1 MSTGAKVESLDAIKH
16 FRQRILKFAE
26 TAGNAMGEAEGEM
39 HRMLVW
45 LETEARTYWQHQ
57 LRVRYEGVVKAKEAV
72 RMKALYKDATGSR
85 QSVVDEQRA
94 LAIAQKRLEHA
105 EKKVAAVKRHAARLT
120 KEIQLYRGGVQ
131 RLATTV
137 QVDMPNAGNR
147 LKTLLGSLEAY
158 VSMAPETMG
167 STAEQ
172 TSAPDVAPMTRGADD
187 IAPTVEPT
195 DAKERPTV

>member
-1 MSTGAKVESLDAIKH
+1 MSEGARVESLDAIKH

-26 TAGNAMGEAEGEM
+26 TASNAMGEAEGDM
-39 HRMLVW
+39 HRTLVW

-57 LRVRYEGVVKAKEAV
+57 LRARYEAVVKAKEAV

-94 LAIAQKRLEHA
+94 LAIAQKRLEEA
-105 EKKVAAVKRHAARLT
+105 EQKVAAVKRNTARLQ

-137 QVDMPNAGNR
+137 QVDVPNAGNK
-147 LKTLLGSLEAY
+147 LKTLLGALEAY

-172 TSAPDVAPMTRGADD
+172 TSAPDVAAMTRGADE
-187 IAPTVEPT
+187 APTPEPAH
-195 DAKERPTV
+195 AKERPTA